1 MRRTIEKSDFAKMDV
16 IGQFNLGFIITR
28 LNEDIFIIDQH
39 AADEKYNF
47 ETLQHSTQ
55 IHTQRLIAPLPLA
68 EFRLKFLSL
77 ATRPLRLCA
86 RAAGGRTSGTSFICK
101 TNKRESIP
109 AYARTHS
116 DTPAL

>member
-1 MRRTIEKSDFAKMDV
+1 MDQRHTSGGDRHLLSFTKERRLRSRKCDTEIATIAKWTPTEM
-16 IGQFNLGFIITR
+16 
-28 LNEDIFIIDQH
+28 
-39 AADEKYNF
+39 
-47 ETLQHSTQ
+47 
-55 IHTQRLIAPLPLA
+55 LIAPLPLA